1 MFTLTRITR
10 NKPPIVHYKPPP
22 LNKLTLYYRL
32 TDKDT
37 HISNASATTFVTNP
51 SDPDIYRG
59 IENRFMCNKSYST
72 NTSDIITFVG
82 YRTPANEALGL
93 PRLYKEVVSINSK
106 PYQNNFIE
114 AVANYVDNGNGFAT
128 ELKFVNYTVTA
139 ASGKFKGFTNIR
151 INFYSNGTRVVDITR

>member
-1 MFTLTRITR
+1 M
-10 NKPPIVHYKPPP
+10 
-22 LNKLTLYYRL
+22 

-139 ASGKFKGFTNIR
+139 ASDKYKNKFLFKWYKSSRYYKIILFVYFLNMLCPHFGNCRFVISYNYLI
-151 INFYSNGTRVVDITR
+151 